1 MAASASKS
9 DHGVTTAQKV
19 PNMIF
24 VESSIFATGDFNYIV
39 LSYQLRDYI
48 EWRFCLDDKVLAKFV
63 ELGR

>member
-1 MAASASKS
+1 
-9 DHGVTTAQKV
+9 
-19 PNMIF
+19 MIF

-48 EWRFCLDDKVLAKFV
+48 EWRFCLDDKMLAKFV